1 MVIALLTDF
10 GTRDY
15 FVGAM
20 KGAILSIAPKASI
33 IDITHEIEP
42 QNIRGAAFTFAACY
56 RDFPKGTVFVVVVDP
71 GVGSNR
77 RAIAATSGGY
87 HFVAPD
93 NGVLSFVLAKNA
105 RLYELTNRKYFAREI
120 SNTFHGRDI
129 FAPVA
134 AHLSCGISPSEFGR
148 EINDPILFDFPRPFP
163 VSGNEITAQIIH
175 IDRFGNLI
183 TNLTMADLP
192 ADFWLEMK
200 GVTIERN
207 LKFYAEA
214 SPDELFS
221 ISGSAGFLEVV
232 VNRGRAKESLSA
244 QVGDKLTVRTK
255 PPRGN

>member
-33 IDITHEIEP
+33 IDITHDIEP
-42 QNIRGAAFTFAACY
+42 QDIRGAALTFAACY
-56 RDFPKGTVFVVVVDP
+56 QDFPQGTVFVVVVDP

-105 RLYELTNRKYFAREI
+105 RLYELTNRKYFAREV

-134 AHLSCGISPSEFGR
+134 GHLSSGISPSECGP
-148 EINDPILFDFPRPFP
+148 EIDDPVLFEFPRPFRISDK
-163 VSGNEITAQIIH
+163 VFSAEIIH
-175 IDRFGNLI
+175 IDHFGNLL
-183 TNLTMADLP
+183 TNLTPADLP
-192 ADFWLEMK
+192 TEFHIEMK

-207 LKFYAEA
+207 LGYYAEA
-214 SPDELFS
+214 KSDEPFS
-221 ISGSAGFLEVV
+221 ILGSAGFLEIV
-232 VNRGRAKESLSA
+232 VNQRSAKEHFSA
-244 QVGDKLTVRTK
+244 QVGDKLIVQT
-255 PPRGN
+255 